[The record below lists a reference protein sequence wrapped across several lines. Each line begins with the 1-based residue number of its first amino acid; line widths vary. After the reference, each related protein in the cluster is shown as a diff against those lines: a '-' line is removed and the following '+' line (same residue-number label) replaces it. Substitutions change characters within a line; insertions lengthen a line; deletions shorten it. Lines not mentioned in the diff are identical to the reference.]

1 MVSDKKVQASHA
13 NSQGSSG
20 PISPRGK
27 ARTRLNA
34 LKSGLFTKDS
44 VVAAAGETK
53 EEFDGWCSMVWKQF
67 QPQDVI
73 TAVLAREF
81 AITYWRL
88 QRPRRCE
95 TAEIRR
101 QRDTAWCRLRFE
113 KISEVDSL
121 KHGFIYDLAALC
133 SPALAPT
140 DPPALVLSLEDT
152 KKQLEQKSLGLAF
165 LIDLLE
171 GVRERV
177 KEVGYLS
184 PMDEKVLIHVCGVG
198 DRVTRVCL
206 SLDQIAKKETE
217 KFKNDDSAEKTTF
230 EQTGQMLSMRL
241 KSKID
246 DMGMTK
252 QVIEKMES
260 SEEGAYLATLV
271 MPSAEC
277 SEKIHR
283 AEAALERRFFKI
295 LDRLL
300 AIQGVALPG

>member
-1 MVSDKKVQASHA
+1 MVSDKKVQASRA
-13 NSQGSSG
+13 NSQASSG
-20 PISPRGK
+20 PISLRGK

-34 LKSGLFTKDS
+34 LKSGLFSKES
-44 VVAAAGETK
+44 VVAAAGETQ
-53 EEFDGWCSMVWKQF
+53 EEFDSWCSMVWKQF

-73 TAVLAREF
+73 TAVLVREF
-81 AITYWRL
+81 AIAYWRL

-101 QRDTAWCRLRFE
+101 QRDTAGCRLRFE

-121 KHGFIYDLAALC
+121 KERFIHDFAALC
-133 SPALAPT
+133 SPTIAPT

-152 KKQLEQKSLGLAF
+152 RKQLEQKSLGLAF
-165 LIDLLE
+165 LIELLE
-171 GVRERV
+171 GPRERV

-198 DRVTRVCL
+198 DRVTKVCL
-206 SLDQIAKKETE
+206 MFNQIAKKEME
-217 KFKNDDSAEKTTF
+217 KLKKDKSADKTKF
-230 EQTGQMLSMRL
+230 ELTGQLLSMRL
-241 KSKID
+241 KGKIGY
-246 DMGMTK
+246 MRVTRK
-252 QVIEKMES
+252 IIEQLES
-260 SEEGAYLATLV
+260 SEEEAYLATLV

-283 AEAALERRFFKI
+283 AEAALERRFFKT

-300 AIQGVALPG
+300 AIQGVEVPR